1 MKRKQLLSS
10 NKRTIQNR
18 ITVTITY
25 NRYLQNISNIIT
37 KHWNI
42 LQIPP
47 TLQKVFDNKPMI
59 TYKRNKNIGNPLLG
73 HTLQGGKVFKTHLQI
88 LNGESKSCNTTNKSS
103 LCCTQVANT
112 KTIESYQMNR
122 TFKILQKLIC
132 KSSFVIYL
140 MHPL

>member
-1 MKRKQLLSS
+1 M
-10 NKRTIQNR
+10 
-18 ITVTITY
+18 TITY

-42 LQIPP
+42 LQISP
-47 TLQKVFDNKPMI
+47 TLQKIFDNKPMI

-88 LNGESKSCNTTNKSS
+88 INGESKSCNTTNKSS
-103 LCCTQVANT
+103 LCCTQVAST
-112 KTIESYQMNR
+112 KTFESYQMNR
-122 TFKILQKLIC
+122 TLKILQKLIC